1 MKSIGLCNFPSFQT
15 TLSITDSQRKREMGK
30 QSADELHVLMFPYF
44 AFGHISPFVQL
55 SNRLSLHGLRVSFL
69 SAPGN
74 IPRIKSSLLLTPN
87 VEIIPISL
95 PPVEGLPPGL
105 DSTSE
110 MTPHMAELLKK
121 SVDLMQPQIKT
132 LLSQLNPHFVFIDFA
147 QYWLPKLASELG
159 IKTLFFSVFS
169 AISGAFLTVP
179 ARDPGDKM
187 PTVEDLSK
195 PPIGFPLTS
204 VTYAQTFQAR
214 DFLYLFKS
222 FDGNPGAYHRVSE
235 GMSGCTALAVK
246 TCHEME
252 GPYVDF
258 MKTEHQKP
266 ILLTGPL
273 VPEPPTGELEE
284 KWAQWLSKFPS
295 GSVIFCSF
303 GSETFLDDSQIEE
316 LALGLELT
324 GLPFILV
331 LKFPAGVDPQTE
343 LNRTLP
349 KGFLERVKD
358 RGIVHSGWVPQL
370 LILANSSVGCYLCHS
385 GFSSLIE
392 GLVNDCQ
399 LVLLP
404 LKGDQYLNSKV
415 FAGDLNVGV
424 EVKRRDEDGYFGK
437 DDINEAVRK
446 VMMEIEKEPCK
457 SIRSSHKK
465 WKEFLL
471 NKEIQ
476 NKFITDMIKELK
488 ALA

>member
-1 MKSIGLCNFPSFQT
+1 MN
-15 TLSITDSQRKREMGK
+15 K
-30 QSADELHVLMFPYF
+30 QSAAELHVLMFPYF

-55 SNRLSLHGLRVSFL
+55 SNKLSLHGVRVSFL

-87 VEIIPISL
+87 AQIIPIQL

-121 SVDLMQPQIKT
+121 ALDLMQPQIKT
-132 LLSQLNPHFVFIDFA
+132 LLSQLNPDFVFIDFA

-159 IKTLFFSVFS
+159 IKTVCFSVFS

-179 ARDPGDKM
+179 ARDPGNKI
-187 PTVEDLSK
+187 PTVDDISK
-195 PPIGFPLTS
+195 PPNGFPLTLVTS
-204 VTYAQTFQAR
+204 VQTFQAQ
-214 DFLYLFKS
+214 DFWYLYKS
-222 FDGNPGAYHRVSE
+222 FDGGPSAYHRVCQSI
-235 GMSGCTALAVK
+235 SGCTALAIK
-246 TCHEME
+246 TCNEME

-258 MKTEHQKP
+258 MKSQHQKP
-266 ILLTGPL
+266 VLLTGPL
-273 VPEPPTGELEE
+273 VPEPASGVLEE
-284 KWAQWLSKFPS
+284 KWAKWLGQFPL

-303 GSETFLDDSQIEE
+303 GSETFLDDNQIEQ

-331 LKFPAGVDPQTE
+331 LNFPAGVDTQAE
-343 LNRTLP
+343 LNRALP

-358 RGIVHSGWVPQL
+358 RGILHSGWVQQP
-370 LILANSSVGCYLCHS
+370 LILANASVGCYLCHS

-392 GLVNDCQ
+392 GLMNDCQ

-404 LKGDQYLNSKV
+404 LKGDQFLNSKV
-415 FAGDLNVGV
+415 FAGDMKAGV
-424 EVKRRDEDGYFGK
+424 EVNRRNEDGYFGK
-437 DDINEAVRK
+437 DDINEAVRI
-446 VMMEIEKEPCK
+446 VMMEIEKDPCK

-465 WKEFLL
+465 WREFLL
-471 NKEIQ
+471 NRDIQ
-476 NKFITDMIKELK
+476 NKYIADMVEKLK